1 MEANKERQAA
11 VAGIRARVQEYVGSW
26 LGDAEAV
33 QVALACATRDPA
45 ELLDYVASKEAARR
59 AKAGAKALAITS
71 AELTALFGS
80 AATPAKGE
88 PIAAVVA
95 TPGFRAEEA
104 KLGAAL
110 RCTVAESGPSAAWAR
125 PCCRLACHY
134 AMHMQRHEEALHTAL
149 GGFVR
154 ADSRRLDD
162 VRADVED
169 AGPDLMLL
177 ALTIVALSESVS

>member
-1 MEANKERQAA
+1 MEANQARQAA
-11 VAGIRARVQEYVGSW
+11 VAGIKTRVTEHVGSW

-33 QVALACATRDPA
+33 QVGLACATREPG

-59 AKAGAKALAITS
+59 AKGNAGTLAITPP
-71 AELTALFGS
+71 ELTALFGS
-80 AATPAKGE
+80 SATPAKGA
-88 PIAAVVA
+88 PIDAVVA

-104 KLGAAL
+104 KLAAAL

-134 AMHMQRHEEALHTAL
+134 AMHMQRHEEALHIAL
-149 GGFVR
+149 GGLVR

-169 AGPDLMLL
+169 EGPDLMLL
-177 ALTIVALSESVS
+177 AMSIVGLSESVC